1 MMHADNESEAMAILF
16 LIGLVVIALVLSG
29 IIYLISLIIN
39 WWRFR

>member
-16 LIGLVVIALVLSG
+16 LIGLGAFAFIVCS
-29 IIYLISLIIN
+29 IIYLIFLIVD